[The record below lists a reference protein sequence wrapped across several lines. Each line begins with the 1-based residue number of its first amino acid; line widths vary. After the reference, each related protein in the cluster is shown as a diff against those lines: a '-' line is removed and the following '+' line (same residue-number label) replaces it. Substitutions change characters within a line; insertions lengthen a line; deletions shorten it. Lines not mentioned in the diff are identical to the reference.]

1 MKVLHVVASLSP
13 TWGGPVP
20 VVKGLTEAMAK
31 KGLNVTVFAPVVQD
45 SSHGVIKLEGV
56 RVTLFKQNLLSRIWR
71 AYSSELVKVLY
82 REIEGF
88 DLVHIHEI
96 WHHPHFAAYRAAR
109 KAKKPFIIT
118 VHGALEPWCL
128 NYKALKKRIYAVL
141 IQRRILNGAAA
152 IHAITQEEVEHIL
165 AFGVDSPIFTIP
177 NGIDSEEFS
186 ELPPREELEKL
197 YPELQGKKVVLFLGR
212 IHPIKGL
219 DILVRAFGQ
228 VARECKDVHLLI
240 VGPDEGG
247 YRGEVER
254 LLASEGVIEKVT
266 FTGMLTGKE
275 KLAALSRANIC
286 VIPSYSEVRSI
297 VALEA
302 MICGLPLIITRQ
314 CQFPE
319 VAEARAGIVIDPD
332 AVQLA
337 EAMIELLDN
346 PKLRE
351 EMGNNGR
358 RLVMERFTWDKVA
371 EQMVQLYQDVLDGR
385 IKANR
390 KGGFE

>member
-20 VVKGLTEAMAK
+20 AVKGLTEAMAK
-31 KGLNVTVFAPVVQD
+31 KGLSVTVFAPVVQD
-45 SSHGVIKLEGV
+45 SSHGVIQLEGV
-56 RVTLFKQNLLSRIWR
+56 RVALFKQNLLSKIWR
-71 AYSSELVKVLY
+71 AYSSELAKALY

-141 IQRRILNGAAA
+141 IQRRTLNRAAA
-152 IHAITQEEVEHIL
+152 IHAITQEEVEHIR

-219 DILVRAFGQ
+219 DLLARAFGQ
-228 VARECKDVHLLI
+228 VARGCKDVHLLI

-254 LLASEGVIEKVT
+254 LLASEGVIEEVT

-275 KLAALSRANIC
+275 KLAALSRADIF
-286 VIPSYSEVRSI
+286 VLPSYSEGFSMAI
-297 VALEA
+297 LEA
-302 MICGLPLIITRQ
+302 LACGLPVITTRQ
-314 CQFPE
+314 CHFPE

-332 AVQLA
+332 AAQLA
-337 EAMIELLDN
+337 GAMVEFMDDS
-346 PKLRE
+346 KLRE
-351 EMGNNGR
+351 EMGSNGR
-358 RLVMERFTWDKVA
+358 RLVMERFTWDKIA
-371 EQMVQLYQDVLDGR
+371 DQMIGLYQRVL
-385 IKANR
+385 
-390 KGGFE
+390 KGEV